1 MCLPDVTGKVPE
13 KNQPLHTGGEVHWI
27 TASMIIF
34 LPVWQPETALLHV
47 RLKQR
52 TLTSV
57 VEKTRSQKGVT
68 AVRPISKLYKLT
80 RLLRYLY
87 KAFTTAAT
95 YQPENK

>member
-13 KNQPLHTGGEVHWI
+13 KNQRLHTGGDVRWI

-34 LPVWQPETALLHV
+34 LPVWQPETALLDV

-57 VEKTRSQKGVT
+57 IEKTIDRK
-68 AVRPISKLYKLT
+68 
-80 RLLRYLY
+80 
-87 KAFTTAAT
+87 KA
-95 YQPENK
+95 